1 MVINAIKSAARKSK
15 KRKEFLSYF
24 VFFVLFAA
32 AAAIYA
38 SQVYDSREM
47 AEYPLRQETVNAGSS
62 GELSGSEGTDDS
74 GGSKGS
80 EGKIDSGSSDG
91 EGQQAGDSASANAS
105 ADAPIDINTASAEEL
120 TGLKG
125 IGPAK
130 AECIVSYRNENG
142 RFESIEDIM
151 NVPGIKTAT
160 FEKIRDHIT
169 VNK

>member
-62 GELSGSEGTDDS
+62 GELSGSEGTD
-74 GGSKGS
+74 
-80 EGKIDSGSSDG
+80 DSGSSDG